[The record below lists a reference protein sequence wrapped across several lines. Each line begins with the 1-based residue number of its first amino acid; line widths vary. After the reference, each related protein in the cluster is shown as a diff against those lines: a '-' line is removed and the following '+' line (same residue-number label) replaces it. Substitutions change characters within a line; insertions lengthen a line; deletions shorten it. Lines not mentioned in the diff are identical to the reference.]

1 MAKMIEC
8 KSCGKEISNKAKV
21 CPHCGNPAPKKTS
34 LITWFVL
41 FLFLAIVY
49 NMTTKDTQKSSSY
62 QTQVI
67 DIEESKQT
75 ISSKTYF
82 STVEILNVRLEP
94 NKKGSITSSIY
105 ENQQVNVY
113 EIKQGWGR
121 VSEYYN
127 GEVEGKTGMVAR
139 WVFMKHLSK
148 NPPIE
153 KESDK
158 TKISILEKALKSSD
172 NYSRYKKSFIKASED
187 LIKEKTCTVNDFK
200 EMGGWMRSPAYS
212 PKPIFFTYCGGMIKE
227 NRIYLNAKTGEIFR

>member
-1 MAKMIEC
+1 MAKMIKC
-8 KSCGKEISNKAKV
+8 KACGKEISNKAKA
-21 CPHCGNPAPKKTS
+21 CPYCGNPSPKKTS

-41 FLFLAIVY
+41 FLFLTIVY
-49 NMTTKDTQKSSSY
+49 NMATKDTQKTSSH
-62 QTQVI
+62 QAQVI
-67 DIEESKQT
+67 DTEEPKQT

-121 VSEYYN
+121 VSKYYN

-139 WVFMKHLSK
+139 WVFMEHLSK
-148 NPPIE
+148 NRPIE
-153 KESDK
+153 KKSNK
-158 TKISILEKALKSSD
+158 AKISILEEALKSSD
-172 NYSRYKKSFIKASED
+172 NYSRYKKYFIKASED

-200 EMGGWMRSPAYS
+200 EKGGWMRSAIHS
-212 PKPIFFTYCGGMIKE
+212 PKPIFFIYCGKMIKE

>member
-1 MAKMIEC
+1 MAKLKKC
-8 KSCGKEISNKAKV
+8 AGCGAEISKKAKA
-21 CPHCGNPAPKKTS
+21 CPHCGNPSAKRTS

-49 NMTTKDTQKSSSY
+49 NMGTEDTKRVSSH
-62 QTQVI
+62 QDQVI
-67 DIEESKQT
+67 DVEKPKQI

-127 GEVEGKTGMVAR
+127 GDVEGKTGMVAR

-172 NYSRYKKSFIKASED
+172 NYLRYKKSFIKASEN

-200 EMGGWMRSPAYS
+200 EMGGWMRSPDYS

-227 NRIYLNAKTGEIFR
+227 NRIYLNVKTGEIFK